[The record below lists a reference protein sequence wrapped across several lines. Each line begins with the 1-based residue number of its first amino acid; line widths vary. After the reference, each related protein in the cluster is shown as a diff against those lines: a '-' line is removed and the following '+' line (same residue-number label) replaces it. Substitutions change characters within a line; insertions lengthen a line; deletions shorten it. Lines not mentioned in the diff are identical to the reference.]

1 VDQTRILFL
10 SPILFL
16 GYSTMAAAA
25 APATETLQLGDGS
38 SLDITRIPD
47 VDDET
52 WTQVKEYLI
61 GNPETAKQIQ
71 GIGRNPE
78 AMRGWLQT
86 KVIAQHYQQQME
98 AQSGPM
104 GDRMKA
110 LSDDPELAPI
120 FEDLKKNGMEAI
132 MKHCN
137 DEELM
142 LKISRKMGGLPQ
154 ELIPKLKQIDETPMT
169 LHEAAKMGDLKAVQ
183 GFLEKGRPLD
193 VQDSKGITALGYAI
207 GANRIAV
214 VKLLLDNRANPF
226 SVDAQGN
233 SGVHYAAGYGRK
245 ELLEYLLKT
254 GCAVQQ
260 SNSQGQTPLAVATG
274 NKQQACIELLR
285 ARGATA

>member
-1 VDQTRILFL
+1 
-10 SPILFL
+10 
-16 GYSTMAAAA
+16 MAAATA
-25 APATETLQLGDGS
+25 APATETVQLGDGTTI
-38 SLDITRIPD
+38 DITRIPD

-52 WTQVKEYLI
+52 WTQVKDYLI
-61 GNPETAKQIQ
+61 GNPEAAKQIQ

-86 KVIAQHYQQQME
+86 KVIAQHYQQKME
-98 AQSGPM
+98 EESSSMA
-104 GDRMKA
+104 DRMKA
-110 LSDDPELAPI
+110 LADDPELAAI
-120 FEDLKKNGMEAI
+120 FEDLKTNGMEAA

-142 LKISRKMGGLPQ
+142 LKISKKMGGLPQ

-169 LHEAAKMGDLKAVQ
+169 LHEAAKLGDLKATQ
-183 GFLEKGRPLD
+183 SFLEKKRPLD
-193 VQDSKGITALGYAI
+193 VQDGKGITALGYAI

-226 SVDAQGN
+226 AVDSQGN

-254 GCAVQQ
+254 GCGVQQ
-260 SNSQGQTPLAVATG
+260 SNSQGKTPLAVATG